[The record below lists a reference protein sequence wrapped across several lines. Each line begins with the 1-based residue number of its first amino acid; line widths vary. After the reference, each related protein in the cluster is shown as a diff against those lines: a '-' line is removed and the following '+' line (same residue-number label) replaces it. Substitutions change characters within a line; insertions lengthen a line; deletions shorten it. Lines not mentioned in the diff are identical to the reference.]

1 MFDKKMQEKEQKEA
15 DLELADCMKEA
26 DIEGMI
32 NEILREEQ
40 EAEDMEAEARS
51 NYVRGAFEW

>member
-1 MFDKKMQEKEQKEA
+1 MENKTKEQKEA
-15 DLELADCMKEA
+15 ELELVDCMNEA

-51 NYVRGAFEW
+51 NYVKEAFKW

>member
-1 MFDKKMQEKEQKEA
+1 MNDK
-15 DLELADCMKEA
+15 ELQQLLQEA

-40 EAEDMEAEARS
+40 EAEDIYFED
-51 NYVRGAFEW
+51 RGGSQW

>member
-1 MFDKKMQEKEQKEA
+1 MNDK
-15 DLELADCMKEA
+15 ELQQLLQEA

-40 EAEDMEAEARS
+40 EAEDI
-51 NYVRGAFEW
+51 YFEDRRHW